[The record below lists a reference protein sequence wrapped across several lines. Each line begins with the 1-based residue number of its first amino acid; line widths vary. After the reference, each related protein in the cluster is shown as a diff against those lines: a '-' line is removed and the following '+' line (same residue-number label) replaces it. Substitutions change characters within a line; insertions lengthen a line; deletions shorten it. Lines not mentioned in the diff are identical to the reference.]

1 MDTSKRSNSNV
12 FVHTIS
18 SMCCNNKVDKLSMV
32 VQTKRKNGV
41 VRSKSA
47 NNKQNQFQWQEV
59 VKRNK
64 FPTNNENGHLAFGVR
79 NTDRNEDGNPIST
92 PIMNSLQGYKRRGYI
107 YCFRSKDYRL

>member
-1 MDTSKRSNSNV
+1 
-12 FVHTIS
+12 
-18 SMCCNNKVDKLSMV
+18 MCCNNKVDKLSMV

-47 NNKQNQFQWQEV
+47 DNKQNQFQWQEV

-92 PIMNSLQGYKRRGYI
+92 PIMNSLRGYKSRGYI